1 METGAD
7 ERAGKRIPEDHEQ
20 SQYAA
25 EFYAVLMAVR
35 KVSVETALTIVSAQP
50 YVQEAMNKKL
60 GRWENEGWVGVKH
73 RDILRCVAAELKARA
88 APTFF
93 KVAEP
98 GTPARAACRKAA
110 KIAKRAARAQVT
122 GVWDMTLPTGMTLPG
137 LRLQGNRQKNFYRS
151 IREEKTEKLRARPST
166 ANKLKV
172 IRDAVY
178 DTFGR
183 EVTDAQIW
191 NSLLVKDFLPRPSQ
205 FFWKCVHNAHK
216 VGSYW
221 THIPDCGD
229 RATCRDCGEPEDL
242 EHILVRCESP
252 GREMIW
258 AAAQT
263 LWLERQKTWPEI
275 SLGTILG
282 CGLAEFRDSRG
293 KIDRG
298 AQRLYRVLISES
310 AYLIWRL
317 RNERV
322 IDRDGEPASEEEIMN
337 KFKFA
342 INQRLQMDRLL
353 ANRPR
358 RGKLPRLP
366 PKLVLATWSGIMD
379 NEHSLPTDWLGEPR
393 VLVGNRAFPPRTPF
407 RQDENQGIG

>member
-1 METGAD
+1 
-7 ERAGKRIPEDHEQ
+7 
-20 SQYAA
+20 
-25 EFYAVLMAVR
+25 MAVR
-35 KVSVETALTIVSAQP
+35 KVSVETTLTIVSAQP

-73 RDILRCVAAELKARA
+73 RDILRCLRSLGPPHERPVGKPPRYL
-88 APTFF
+88 
-93 KVAEP
+93 
-98 GTPARAACRKAA
+98 
-110 KIAKRAARAQVT
+110 AKRAARAQVT

-137 LRLQGNRQKNFYRS
+137 LRLQGNRQKIFYRS

-191 NSLLVKDFLPRPSQ
+191 NSLLAKDFLPRPSQ

-258 AAAQT
+258 AAAKT

-275 SLGTILG
+275 LYHFIQFSLAVTLSLGTILG

-322 IDRDGEPASEEEIMN
+322 IDRDGEPASEEEIVN
-337 KFKFA
+337 KFKFT

-358 RGKLPRLP
+358 RGKLPKLP